1 MKQKYY
7 SWLIAGL
14 VLTQSI
20 FGSDEGFVNQMKR
33 LTYQEIKEINQ
44 VKFLKQSIITQKTG
58 YIDFAPIGG
67 HGGVI

>member
-33 LTYQEIKEINQ
+33 LTYQEIKEINHKISQ
-44 VKFLKQSIITQKTG
+44 TIHHHAKKPGILISHQSVVMVG
-58 YIDFAPIGG
+58 S
-67 HGGVI
+67 